1 MNWTRLAALA
11 LIVLV
16 PGAAHA
22 QEKIANPEFA
32 QWSKFKKGTSVTL
45 KTVSEAAGMK
55 SEMTMTMT
63 LVEVGADKVVVASS
77 SVVKAAGM
85 EFKSPPMNRDVPK
98 LFELPKGVKKEELE
112 GQATKV
118 EGKYEEG
125 TETLKVA
132 GVEVKTKWFKYKHEA
147 EGIKSEGRMWMSED
161 VPGWLV
167 KSEASTSG
175 AVASTMKTELVE
187 FKKP

>member
-1 MNWTRLAALA
+1 MCSTRLAALV
-11 LIVLV
+11 LIALV
-16 PGAAHA
+16 PGAATA

-45 KTVSEAAGMK
+45 KTVSEAAGVRG
-55 SEMTMTMT
+55 EMTITMT
-63 LVEVGADKVVVASS
+63 LVEVGADKLVVATSS
-77 SVVKAAGM
+77 TAKANGM
-85 EFKSPPMNRDVPK
+85 EFNSPPMNRDVPRII
-98 LFELPKGVKKEELE
+98 ELPKGVKKETLE
-112 GQATKV
+112 NYKP

-132 GVEVKTKWFKYKHEA
+132 GVEVKTKWYKYKFES
-147 EGIKSEGRMWMSED
+147 EGVKSEGKMWTSDE
-161 VPGWLV
+161 VPGWVV
-167 KSEASTSG
+167 KTEATTSG